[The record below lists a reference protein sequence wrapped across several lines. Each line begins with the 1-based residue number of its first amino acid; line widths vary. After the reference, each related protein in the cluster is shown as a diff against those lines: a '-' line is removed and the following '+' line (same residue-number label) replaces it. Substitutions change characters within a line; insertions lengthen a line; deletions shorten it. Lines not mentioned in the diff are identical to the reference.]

1 MFGNDLQKKVD
12 ELIQEVP
19 RTLLEGLI
27 ERKLEEIGEEADP
40 ETIASLC
47 DKILSGEDRKETANQ
62 PSDGNDDAKIIA
74 INQADIDDISNR
86 ASKFAAQLPELMD
99 EQSDRAGRSLYRELK
114 KRWPD
119 QDSHIQ
125 ARQSVHAEYTAAY
138 WGDALAHLEMLVCIG
153 EEMICE
159 AQENAQRSRAKRNLE
174 KCEVQHKL
182 AVRATNVTQEVIA
195 LIWAGFPD
203 GANARW
209 RTLHEIAVVANLI
222 EDADNELARRY
233 LAHDIV
239 ESKRALDAY
248 IRSYEKMGYKP
259 PSKREQKNV
268 SQAFDTVIAEF
279 GNDFASPYGWACE
292 HLGKK
297 KPIFPDLE
305 RAVEQ
310 DFRLPF
316 YKQASANVHAGARGI
331 SQTLGLY
338 GGDGR
343 LVMGSSIIGFEEPGI
358 DTSIAYGQIL
368 LTLLPKP
375 PTLDALVI
383 MKTILELNKN
393 CQQEFER
400 SAKKVR
406 RDFR

>member
-1 MFGNDLQKKVD
+1 MFGNELQKEID
-12 ELIQEVP
+12 ELIKEVP
-19 RTLLEGLI
+19 RVLLEGLI
-27 ERKLEEIGEEADP
+27 ERKLEEIGEEPDP
-40 ETIASLC
+40 KTVASLC
-47 DKILSGEDRKETANQ
+47 DEILSGEDRKESAGQ
-62 PSDGNDDAKIIA
+62 PSDGGADAKTIV
-74 INQADIDDISNR
+74 INQADIDDISVR
-86 ASKFAAQLPELMD
+86 ASEFAASLPEIMN

-114 KRWPD
+114 KRWPE

-138 WGDALAHLEMLVCIG
+138 WGDALAHLEMLVCLG

-159 AQENAQRSRAKRNLE
+159 AQEKAQRSRAKRNLE
-174 KCEVQHKL
+174 KREVQQKL

-209 RTLHEIAVVANLI
+209 RTLHEIAIVANLI
-222 EDADNELARRY
+222 DGADNELARRY
-233 LAHDIV
+233 LAHDVV

-248 IRSYEKMGYKP
+248 LRSYEKMGYKP
-259 PSKREQKNV
+259 PSKRDQKDV
-268 SQAFDTVIAEF
+268 SKAFDAIIAEF
-279 GNDFASPYGWACE
+279 GNEFASPYGWACE

-338 GGDGR
+338 EGDGR
-343 LVMGSSIIGFEEPGI
+343 LVMGSSIIGFEDSGI
-358 DTSIAYGQIL
+358 HTSIAYGQIL

-375 PTLDALVI
+375 PTLDTLVV

-393 CQQEFER
+393 CQREFER